1 MSKKTKKKRKTHHK
15 KSKKAVDKPGIN
27 KKIIFTILLLI
38 IGGIILYSLSTEDKE
53 TEYKNGSAKLYEPS
67 FQKEGELV
75 FINSVNQ
82 EIIKK
87 IDIEIADNYSKR
99 MRGLMYRR
107 SMQDN
112 QGMLFIFEKA
122 GPLSLW
128 MKNTYISLDIIFINE
143 NYEIVSIQKYTKPLS
158 TQALPSYKDA
168 VYVVEVIAG
177 FCEKYQVKEGDKISF
192 KSI

>member
-53 TEYKNGSAKLYEPS
+53 TEYKNSSAKLYEPS

-75 FINSVNQ
+75 FRNSVNQ

-122 GPLSLW
+122 GPLYMW